1 MTSFTR
7 GPLPAR
13 VYWTRRLLLVALAL
27 LLVFGIARLLSL
39 GSDGSSPPA
48 RAAEVAAQTS
58 SSPTAGG
65 TPTPTAG
72 APTASL
78 PTADASSAA
87 PRPGRK
93 GASQAPVL
101 AEPQGSCTDEDVAV
115 TPEVKQAVAGPQG
128 AVRIALH
135 LSTLTSEAC
144 TWHVSPGTL
153 ALKITSGSDAIWSS
167 RQCPAA
173 VPATDVVVRRA
184 VTTTVEV
191 AWNGRRA
198 DHGCGRLSAWALPG
212 TYHVTAAAL
221 AGEPTD
227 AQFALEA
234 PKPRVITVA
243 PTPTQDPSASSDGAG
258 SGSPAPSAT
267 SSGH

>member
-27 LLVFGIARLLSL
+27 LLVVGIARLLSL

-48 RAAEVAAQTS
+48 KAAEVAAATT
-58 SSPTAGG
+58 PTPSAG
-65 TPTPTAG
+65 TPTPSAGPTTAGLPSAG
-72 APTASL
+72 APGAVR
-78 PTADASSAA
+78 
-87 PRPGRK
+87 RPGRG
-93 GASQAPVL
+93 GASQPPL
-101 AEPQGSCTDEDVAV
+101 AEPQGACTDEDVAV
-115 TPEVKQAVAGPQG
+115 SPEVKQAVAGPQG

-135 LSTLTSEAC
+135 LSTLQSEAC

-184 VTTTVEV
+184 VTTTVDV

-198 DHGCGRLSAWALPG
+198 DHGCGKLSDWALPG

-221 AGEPTD
+221 AGEPTE
-227 AQFALEA
+227 AQFSLEA

-243 PTPTQDPSASSDGAG
+243 PTPTQDPSPSRGRAASA
-258 SGSPAPSAT
+258 SPSPSAPA
-267 SSGH
+267 SGH

>member
-39 GSDGSSPPA
+39 GSDGSSAPA
-48 RAAEVAAQTS
+48 QAAQAAAEPSVTV
-58 SSPTAGG
+58 SPTSTA
-65 TPTPTAG
+65 TTPTARQTPVAG
-72 APTASL
+72 
-78 PTADASSAA
+78 
-87 PRPGRK
+87 RPGK
-93 GASQAPVL
+93 GRTSQAPVL

-115 TPEVKQAVAGPQG
+115 SPEAKEAVAGPQG
-128 AVRIALH
+128 EVRIALH
-135 LSTLTSEAC
+135 LRTLTSEAC
-144 TWHVSPGTL
+144 TWRVSHSTL
-153 ALKITSGSDAIWSS
+153 ALKITSGSDDIWSS
-167 RQCPAA
+167 RQCKGA

-184 VTTTVEV
+184 VTTTVDV

-198 DHGCGRLSAWALPG
+198 DHGCGKLSAWALPG

-221 AGEPTD
+221 AGEPAD
-227 AQFALEA
+227 AQFALVA

-243 PTPTQDPSASSDGAG
+243 PSPTQDPSSSTGSAT
-258 SGSPAPSAT
+258 SGSPAPSAS